1 MAPSS
6 VFPKQVEHGRTWC
19 DVVIENYHRAMEI
32 ILFGR
37 RAHQNRVI
45 TLQQSENEVSVGA
58 EKVVVYH
65 SASAVKPPHRHRW
78 QRPSDPVTHSYGTS
92 PAGVLVLRQVCKR
105 RRRSLVMSMLC
116 LACDTRTLLRGL
128 ERTLVNALHALY

>member
-1 MAPSS
+1 MQLVAPSS

-37 RAHQNRVI
+37 AHQNQRVI
-45 TLQQSENEVSVGA
+45 TLQQSENKVSVGA
-58 EKVVVYH
+58 EKVVYH
-65 SASAVKPPHRHRW
+65 SASAGKPPPHRHRW
-78 QRPSDPVTHSYGTS
+78 QRPSDPVTHSYGSS

-105 RRRSLVMSMLC
+105 RSIMSMLC